1 MHWIIELP
9 DGTIKEYDKPVSP
22 ADVAADISSGLL
34 KKAVGAEV
42 NGNLWDLKRVM
53 PEKAKLRLILEK
65 DYEAP
70 IFYRHTFS
78 HILAQA
84 VMRIYGEKNVKL
96 AIGPVIEDGFY
107 YDFDLGDVKLSE
119 DDLPKIEAEMAKI
132 VKENLPVERF
142 ELTKDEAINFMKEKG
157 QLYKVELVE
166 ELDDEKISFYKQG
179 DFVDLCKG
187 PHMPSTGR
195 IKHFKLLSV
204 SGAYWR
210 GDEKNKMLQRVYGTA
225 FAKKSE
231 LEKHLAMLEEAKKRD
246 HRKIG
251 PQLGL
256 FSFSY
261 EYAPGMPLFHPKGTV
276 VLNEL
281 MKFSREMHIQDDYQ
295 EVITPLIM
303 NIDLWKKSGHW
314 DHYRDNMYFTEK
326 EGQEYAVKPMN
337 CPGHILIYKSGSVS
351 YKDLPMKF
359 FEFGKVHRYERSGVL
374 HGLFRVRGFLQDDA
388 HIYCTREQI
397 KEQIKG
403 VISFVDRIYSPFG
416 FEYRAELST
425 RPEDFMGE
433 IEIWD
438 IATDA
443 LRDALESTK
452 LRYKVNEG
460 DGAFYGP
467 KIDFH
472 VRDSLGREWQ
482 CATIQL
488 DFLMPERFNMTYIG
502 PDNQEY
508 RPVMIHR
515 AIYGSL
521 ERFFGI
527 LIEHYAGAFPT
538 WLAPIQVKVIPIA
551 DRHNEYAEEV
561 AAELRNAGIRIEVDT
576 RTKSTNYKIRDAQMQ
591 KVPYMAIVGD
601 KEIDAKTVSI
611 RLRTGENLYGIK
623 LNSFIARLTEEI
635 NKRQKNSIFKS

>member
-34 KKAVGAEV
+34 KKAIGAEV

-374 HGLFRVRGFLQDDA
+374 HGLLRVRGFLQDDA

-551 DRHNEYAEEV
+551 DRHNEYAKEV

>member
-34 KKAVGAEV
+34 KKAIGAEV

-551 DRHNEYAEEV
+551 DRHNEYAKEV

>member
-34 KKAVGAEV
+34 KKAIGAEV

-561 AAELRNAGIRIEVDT
+561 AVELRNAGIRIEVDT

>member
-1 MHWIIELP
+1 
-9 DGTIKEYDKPVSP
+9 
-22 ADVAADISSGLL
+22 
-34 KKAVGAEV
+34 
-42 NGNLWDLKRVM
+42 
-53 PEKAKLRLILEK
+53 
-65 DYEAP
+65 
-70 IFYRHTFS
+70 
-78 HILAQA
+78 
-84 VMRIYGEKNVKL
+84 
-96 AIGPVIEDGFY
+96 
-107 YDFDLGDVKLSE
+107 
-119 DDLPKIEAEMAKI
+119 
-132 VKENLPVERF
+132 
-142 ELTKDEAINFMKEKG
+142 LTKEEAINFMKEKG

-551 DRHNEYAEEV
+551 DRHNEYAKEV

>member
-34 KKAVGAEV
+34 KKAIGAEV